1 MSRAAKLDLPRN
13 ASGSMPAMALSV
25 VVLPAP
31 LEPSSATTL
40 PSRHFKRHVGD
51 ADQVA
56 VAHLEMLDLEQR
68 RGHVEAAHELDCVW
82 PARPLRR
89 LPR

>member
-1 MSRAAKLDLPRN
+1 
-13 ASGSMPAMALSV
+13 MALSV
-25 VVLPAP
+25 VVLPPP

-40 PSRHFKRHVGD
+40 PSGTSSETSDD

-68 RGHVEAAHELDCVW
+68 PVMS
-82 PARPLRR
+82 RPPIIRR
-89 LPR
+89 LPAALAARAEIGLDHGRVAR

>member
-1 MSRAAKLDLPRN
+1 MSRCPANVMLP
-13 ASGSMPAMALSV
+13 ALAGMSPAMALSV
-25 VVLPAP
+25 VVFPAP

-40 PSRHFKRHVGD
+40 PAGTSSETSAD

-56 VAHLEMLDLEQR
+56 VAHFQILDAQ
-68 RGHVEAAHELDCVW
+68 AAGWSWRVASAM
-82 PARPLRR
+82 PARAR